1 MPSASSIPAPAA
13 SSDAVRRSMLG
24 NRRVDTKPEVLLRSM
39 LHRAGLRFRKDRLIP
54 LSPRGV
60 RVDVV
65 FPRQRVAVFMDGC
78 YWHRCPEHGT
88 MPQTNHEYWRAKFQM
103 NIARDLRVNVSLADE
118 GWQVIRI
125 WEHEVL
131 DDDLAEHA
139 VSRVVSAVRGVNRS
153 GDSSEVGSATS
164 DALVQ
169 EPISES
175 ENLSDVERRFVV
187 DRRVEMMPLVCNE
200 EVVGYA
206 A

>member
-1 MPSASSIPAPAA
+1 
-13 SSDAVRRSMLG
+13 MLG

-39 LHRAGLRFRKDRLIP
+39 LHRAGLRFRKDWLIP

-60 RVDVV
+60 RADVV

-88 MPQTNHEYWRAKFQM
+88 MPQTNHDYWRAKFQM

-139 VSRVVSAVRGVNRS
+139 VSRVVSAVRGVNNPE
-153 GDSSEVGSATS
+153 G
-164 DALVQ
+164 L
-169 EPISES
+169 SES
-175 ENLSDVERRFVV
+175 ESAIEGAIMPDPEASFESGSSMADVTMPKRVSRSEGSSDAVGRFVV

>member
-1 MPSASSIPAPAA
+1 
-13 SSDAVRRSMLG
+13 MLG

-60 RVDVV
+60 RADVV

-88 MPQTNHEYWRAKFQM
+88 MPLTNHEYWRAKFQM
-103 NIARDLRVNVSLADE
+103 NIARDARHNVALADR
-118 GWQVIRI
+118 GWRVIRI

-131 DDDLAEHA
+131 DDDLAGHA
-139 VSRVVSAVRGVNRS
+139 VSRVVSAVRGVSDPEGPSELVSAVEDAIAPNPVC
-153 GDSSEVGSATS
+153 DSEVSFETGNAFAA
-164 DALVQ
+164 DRCV
-169 EPISES
+169 
-175 ENLSDVERRFVV
+175 DVV
-187 DRRVEMMPLVCNE
+187 PLVSNE